1 MHHFTD
7 SFTDNLTDNATNT
20 PAHNIEGPA
29 KALSVTELNGKA
41 RRLLEMNFNNVR
53 VEGEL
58 SGLARPSS
66 GHWYFTLK
74 DKQSQIR
81 CAMFRNRNQSLKFVP
96 TEGMLLMVRGR
107 VSLYEGRG
115 DYQLIVEHMDN
126 AGTGDLRKAFE
137 VLKTKLAAEGLFDI
151 ARKQPLPSH
160 PKHIGVITSPTGAA
174 IRDILTVMKRRFPAI
189 PVTIIPSAVQGE
201 QAKYELV
208 SAIKLAK
215 NANRFDVLI
224 VGRGGGSLEDL
235 WPFNEELVARAIAN
249 CPIPIVSAVG
259 HEIDF
264 TIADFV
270 ADHRAA
276 TPSAAA
282 EILSPDRQAMLN
294 QLHLLSRKLTT
305 LTRHKLQL
313 CQKETDNLQKRLRHP
328 GDRLRDNSQRLDD
341 LEIRLRQ
348 AITLKLERAQSSLGR
363 VRDRTHQQNPQRK
376 LELLKNRNEHMG
388 QKLIQ
393 LVLNCLE
400 RRQLKLEKVSGEL
413 SAVSPLATLSRG
425 YTLTMVGES
434 IIRSSRQLREG
445 ERVTTRFSE
454 GKAVCKVEKITC

>member
-1 MHHFTD
+1 MSHFID
-7 SFTDNLTDNATNT
+7 DLVT
-20 PAHNIEGPA
+20 PSEIPA

-53 VEGEL
+53 VEGEI

-81 CAMFRNRNQSLKFVP
+81 CAMFRNKNQGLKFTP
-96 TEGMLLMVRGR
+96 AEGMLLLARGR

-126 AGTGDLRKAFE
+126 AGTGDLQKAFE
-137 VLKTKLAAEGLFDI
+137 ALKMKLAAEGLFDI
-151 ARKQPLPSH
+151 TQKKVLPSH

-174 IRDILTVMKRRFPAI
+174 IRDIITVLKRRFPAI
-189 PVTIIPSAVQGE
+189 PVTIIPSSVQGE
-201 QAKYELV
+201 QAKNELV
-208 SAIKLAK
+208 KALTLAEA
-215 NANRFDVLI
+215 ANQFDVLI
-224 VGRGGGSLEDL
+224 IGRGGGSLEDL
-235 WPFNEELVARAIAN
+235 WPFNEEIVARAIAN

-282 EILSPDRQAMLN
+282 EILSPDRQAILN
-294 QLHLLSRKLTT
+294 QLNLLRRKLTA

-313 CQKETDNLQKRLRHP
+313 SQKELESLQKRLRHP
-328 GDRLRDNSQRLDD
+328 GERLRDNSQRLDD
-341 LEIRLRQ
+341 LEIRLKQ
-348 AITLKLERAQSSLGR
+348 AITLQLERARSR
-363 VRDRTHQQNPQRK
+363 IDRMQERALQQNPQRK
-376 LELLKNRNEHMG
+376 LELLKNRNDHLG
-388 QKLIQ
+388 QKLVQ
-393 LVLNCLE
+393 LILNSLE
-400 RRQLKLEKVSGEL
+400 KRQLKLEKISGEL
-413 SAVSPLATLSRG
+413 NTVSPLATLSRG
-425 YTLTMVGES
+425 YSITTTGES
-434 IIRSSRQLREG
+434 IIRSSQQLKKG
-445 ERVTTRFSE
+445 DFINTRFHQGYVHCVVS
-454 GKAVCKVEKITC
+454 KVGT

>member
-1 MHHFTD
+1 MHHYTD
-7 SFTDNLTDNATNT
+7 T
-20 PAHNIEGPA
+20 PAHNVEPSA

-53 VEGEL
+53 VEGEI

-81 CAMFRNRNQSLKFVP
+81 CAMFRNRNQALKFVP

-126 AGTGDLRKAFE
+126 AGTGDLQKAFE
-137 VLKTKLAAEGLFDI
+137 VLKAKLATEGLFDI
-151 ARKQPLPSH
+151 TRKQPLPTH

-174 IRDILTVMKRRFPAI
+174 IQDILTVLKRRFPAI
-189 PVTIIPSAVQGE
+189 PVTIIPSSVQGE
-201 QAKYELV
+201 QAKHELV
-208 SAIKLAK
+208 SALELAES
-215 NANRFDVLI
+215 ANRFDVLI

-235 WPFNEELVARAIAN
+235 WPFNEELVARAIAD
-249 CPIPIVSAVG
+249 CTIPIVSAVG

-270 ADHRAA
+270 ADYRAA

-282 EILSPDRQAMLN
+282 EILSPDRQAILN
-294 QLHLLSRKLTT
+294 QLHLFSRKLTT

-313 CQKETDNLQKRLRHP
+313 IQKELDNMQKRLRHP
-328 GDRLRDNSQRLDD
+328 GERLRENNQRLDD
-341 LEIRLRQ
+341 LEIRLKQ
-348 AITLKLERAQSSLGR
+348 AIRLKLERTQSSLER
-363 VRDRTHQQNPQRK
+363 ARDRAYQQNPQRK
-376 LELLKNRNEHMG
+376 IELLKSRNELMH

-393 LVLNCLE
+393 LVSNNLE
-400 RRQLKLEKVSGEL
+400 KRQFKLEKVSGEL
-413 SAVSPLATLSRG
+413 NAVSPLATLSRG
-425 YTLTMVGES
+425 YTITMTGES
-434 IIRSSRQLREG
+434 IVRSSRQLQQG
-445 ERVTTRFSE
+445 DLVTTRFSE
-454 GKAVCKVEKITC
+454 GEAICKVEKITN

>member
-7 SFTDNLTDNATNT
+7 KPTQNAE
-20 PAHNIEGPA
+20 ASA

-53 VEGEL
+53 VEGEI

-81 CAMFRNRNQSLKFVP
+81 CAMFRNRNQTLKFVP

-126 AGTGDLRKAFE
+126 AGTGDLQKAFE
-137 VLKTKLAAEGLFDI
+137 VLKAKLAAEGLFDI
-151 ARKQPLPSH
+151 TRKQPLPAH

-174 IRDILTVMKRRFPAI
+174 IRDILTVLKRRFPAI
-189 PVTIIPSAVQGE
+189 PVTIIPSSVQGE
-201 QAKYELV
+201 QAKHDLV
-208 SAIKLAK
+208 SALKLAES
-215 NANRFDVLI
+215 ANRFDVLI
-224 VGRGGGSLEDL
+224 IGRGGGSLEDL
-235 WPFNEELVARAIAN
+235 WPFNEELVARAIAG

-282 EILSPDRQAMLN
+282 EILSPDRQALLN
-294 QLHLLSRKLTT
+294 QLNLISRKLTT

-313 CQKETDNLQKRLRHP
+313 SQRELDNLQKRLRHP

-348 AITLKLERAQSSLGR
+348 AITLKLERAQSNLSR
-363 VRDRTHQQNPQRK
+363 IRDRANQQNPQRK
-376 LELLKNRNEHMG
+376 LELLKNRNENMG

-393 LVLNCLE
+393 LISNSLE
-400 RRQLKLEKVSGEL
+400 KRQLKLEKVSGEL
-413 SAVSPLATLSRG
+413 NAVSPLATLSRG
-425 YTLTMVGES
+425 YAITMAGDA
-434 IIRSSRQLREG
+434 IIRSSQQLREG
-445 ERVTTRFSE
+445 DRVTTRFSKGE
-454 GKAVCKVEKITC
+454 AICKVEKITN

>member
-7 SFTDNLTDNATNT
+7 TPTQNAE
-20 PAHNIEGPA
+20 ASA

-53 VEGEL
+53 VEGEI

-81 CAMFRNRNQSLKFVP
+81 CAMFRNRNQTLKFVP

-126 AGTGDLRKAFE
+126 AGTGDLQKAFE
-137 VLKTKLAAEGLFDI
+137 VLKAKLAAEGLFDI
-151 ARKQPLPSH
+151 TRKQPLPAH
-160 PKHIGVITSPTGAA
+160 PEHIGVITSPTGAA
-174 IRDILTVMKRRFPAI
+174 IRDILTVLKRRFPAI
-189 PVTIIPSAVQGE
+189 PVTIIPSSVQGE
-201 QAKYELV
+201 QAKHDLV
-208 SAIKLAK
+208 NALKLAAS
-215 NANRFDVLI
+215 ANRFDVLI
-224 VGRGGGSLEDL
+224 IGRGGGSLEDL
-235 WPFNEELVARAIAN
+235 WPFNEELVARAIAG

-282 EILSPDRQAMLN
+282 EILSPDRQALLN
-294 QLHLLSRKLTT
+294 QLNLISRKLTT

-313 CQKETDNLQKRLRHP
+313 SQRELDNLQKRLRHP

-348 AITLKLERAQSSLGR
+348 AITLKLERAQSNLSR
-363 VRDRTHQQNPQRK
+363 IRDRANQQNPQRK
-376 LELLKNRNEHMG
+376 LELLKNRNKNMG

-393 LVLNCLE
+393 LISNSLE
-400 RRQLKLEKVSGEL
+400 KRQLKLEKVSGEL
-413 SAVSPLATLSRG
+413 NAVSPLATLSRG
-425 YTLTMVGES
+425 YSITMAGDA
-434 IIRSSRQLREG
+434 IIRSSKQLREG
-445 ERVTTRFSE
+445 DRVTTRFSE
-454 GKAVCKVEKITC
+454 GEAICKVEKITN

>member
-1 MHHFTD
+1 MHHYTD
-7 SFTDNLTDNATNT
+7 T
-20 PAHNIEGPA
+20 PAHNVEASA

-53 VEGEL
+53 VEGEI

-81 CAMFRNRNQSLKFVP
+81 CAMFRNRNQALKFVP

-126 AGTGDLRKAFE
+126 AGTGDLQKAFE
-137 VLKTKLAAEGLFDI
+137 VLKAKLATEGLFDI
-151 ARKQPLPSH
+151 TRKQPLPTH

-174 IRDILTVMKRRFPAI
+174 IRDILTVLKRRFPAI
-189 PVTIIPSAVQGE
+189 PVTIIPSSVQGE
-201 QAKYELV
+201 QAKHELV
-208 SAIKLAK
+208 SALKLAERS
-215 NANRFDVLI
+215 NRFDVLI
-224 VGRGGGSLEDL
+224 IGRGGGSLEDL
-235 WPFNEELVARAIAN
+235 WSFNEELVARAIAN

-270 ADHRAA
+270 ADYRAA

-282 EILSPDRQAMLN
+282 EILSPDRQAILN
-294 QLHLLSRKLTT
+294 QLHLFSRKLTT

-313 CQKETDNLQKRLRHP
+313 SQKELDNLKKRLRDP
-328 GDRLRDNSQRLDD
+328 GERLRDSSQRLDD
-341 LEIRLRQ
+341 LEIRLKQ
-348 AITLKLERAQSSLGR
+348 AITLSLARAQSNL
-363 VRDRTHQQNPQRK
+363 DRTKDRAHQQGPQRK
-376 LELLKNRNEHMG
+376 LELFKNKNEHIR
-388 QKLIQ
+388 QKLIH
-393 LVLNCLE
+393 LMLNNME
-400 RRQLKLEKVSGEL
+400 KRQLKLEKASGEL
-413 SAVSPLATLSRG
+413 NAVSPLATLSRG
-425 YTLTMVGES
+425 YSITKS
-434 IIRSSRQLREG
+434 HNAIIRDSQQLKEG
-445 ERVTTRFSE
+445 DLISTRFHRGE
-454 GKAVCKVEKITC
+454 AICKVEELKSES

>member
-1 MHHFTD
+1 MHHYD
-7 SFTDNLTDNATNT
+7 T
-20 PAHNIEGPA
+20 PAHNVEASA

-53 VEGEL
+53 VEGEI

-81 CAMFRNRNQSLKFVP
+81 CAMFRNRNQALKFVP

-126 AGTGDLRKAFE
+126 AGTGDLQKAFE
-137 VLKTKLAAEGLFDI
+137 VLKTKLATEGLFDI
-151 ARKQPLPSH
+151 TRKQPLPTH

-174 IRDILTVMKRRFPAI
+174 IRDILTVLKRRFPAI
-189 PVTIIPSAVQGE
+189 PVSIIPSSVQGE
-201 QAKYELV
+201 QAKHELV
-208 SAIKLAK
+208 SALKLAERS
-215 NANRFDVLI
+215 NRFDVLI
-224 VGRGGGSLEDL
+224 IGRGGGSLEDL

-270 ADHRAA
+270 ADYRAA

-282 EILSPDRQAMLN
+282 EILSPDRQAILN

-313 CQKETDNLQKRLRHP
+313 SQKDLDNLKKRLRHP
-328 GDRLRDNSQRLDD
+328 GERLRDNSQRLDD
-341 LEIRLRQ
+341 LEIRLKQ
-348 AITLKLERAQSSLGR
+348 AITVSLARAQSNL
-363 VRDRTHQQNPQRK
+363 DRTKDRAHQQSPQRK
-376 LELLKNRNEHMG
+376 LELFKNKNEHIR
-388 QKLIQ
+388 QKLVH
-393 LVLNCLE
+393 LMLNNME
-400 RRQLKLEKVSGEL
+400 KRQLKLEKASGEL
-413 SAVSPLATLSRG
+413 NAVSPLATLSRG
-425 YTLTMVGES
+425 YSITKS
-434 IIRSSRQLREG
+434 HNAIIRDSQQLKEG
-445 ERVTTRFSE
+445 DLISTRFHRGE
-454 GKAVCKVEKITC
+454 AICKVEELKSES

>member
-1 MHHFTD
+1 MHHYTD
-7 SFTDNLTDNATNT
+7 T
-20 PAHNIEGPA
+20 PAHNVEPSA

-53 VEGEL
+53 VEGEI

-81 CAMFRNRNQSLKFVP
+81 CAMFRNRNQALKFVP

-126 AGTGDLRKAFE
+126 AGTGDLQKAFE
-137 VLKTKLAAEGLFDI
+137 VLKAKLATEGLFDI
-151 ARKQPLPSH
+151 TRKQPLPTH

-174 IRDILTVMKRRFPAI
+174 IRDILTVLKRRFPAI
-189 PVTIIPSAVQGE
+189 PVTIIPSSVQGE
-201 QAKYELV
+201 QAKHELV
-208 SAIKLAK
+208 SALKLAES
-215 NANRFDVLI
+215 ANRFDALI
-224 VGRGGGSLEDL
+224 IGRGGGSLEDL

-270 ADHRAA
+270 ADYRAA

-282 EILSPDRQAMLN
+282 EILSPDRQAILN
-294 QLHLLSRKLTT
+294 QLHLFSRKLTT

-313 CQKETDNLQKRLRHP
+313 IQKELDNLQKRLRHP

-341 LEIRLRQ
+341 LEIRLKQ
-348 AITLKLERAQSSLGR
+348 AITLKLERAQSSFGR
-363 VRDRTHQQNPQRK
+363 VSDRAHQQNPQRK
-376 LELLKNRNEHMG
+376 LELLKNRNEYMS

-393 LVLNCLE
+393 LISTRLE
-400 RRQLKLEKVSGEL
+400 KQQLKLEKISGEL
-413 SAVSPLATLSRG
+413 NAVSPLATMSRG
-425 YTLTMVGES
+425 YSVTTLSGE
-434 IIRSSRQLREG
+434 IIRNSRQLKKG
-445 ERVTTRFSE
+445 ELITTSFHQ
-454 GKAVCKVEKITC
+454 GQALCTIEKLTY

>member
-1 MHHFTD
+1 MHH
-7 SFTDNLTDNATNT
+7 LTDTPTENAE
-20 PAHNIEGPA
+20 ASS

-41 RRLLEMNFNNVR
+41 RRLLEMNFNHVR

-81 CAMFRNRNQSLKFVP
+81 CAMFRNRNQALKFVP
-96 TEGMLLMVRGR
+96 AEGMLLRVRGR

-126 AGTGDLRKAFE
+126 AGTGDLQQAFE
-137 VLKTKLAAEGLFDI
+137 VLKAKLAAEGLFDI
-151 ARKQPLPSH
+151 AGKQPLPAH
-160 PKHIGVITSPTGAA
+160 PRHIGVITSPTGAA
-174 IRDILTVMKRRFPAI
+174 IRDILTVLKRRFPAI
-189 PVTIIPSAVQGE
+189 PVTIIPSSVQGE
-201 QAKYELV
+201 QAKHELV
-208 SAIKLAK
+208 NALKLAES
-215 NANRFDVLI
+215 ANRFDVLI

-235 WPFNEELVARAIAN
+235 WPFNEELVARAIAD

-282 EILSPDRQAMLN
+282 EILSPDRQALLN
-294 QLHLLSRKLTT
+294 QLHLITRKLNT

-313 CQKETDNLQKRLRHP
+313 SQRELDNLQKRLRHP
-328 GDRLRDNSQRLDD
+328 GERLRDNSQRLDD
-341 LEIRLRQ
+341 LEIRLNQ
-348 AITLKLERAQSSLGR
+348 AITLILERAQSSLGR
-363 VRDRTHQQNPQRK
+363 VRDRAHQQNPQRT
-376 LELLKNRNEHMG
+376 LELLKSRNEHTA
-388 QKLIQ
+388 QKLVQ
-393 LVLNCLE
+393 LMSNNLE
-400 RRQLKLEKVSGEL
+400 KCQLKLEKVSGEL
-413 SAVSPLATLSRG
+413 HAVSPLATLSRG
-425 YTLTMVGES
+425 YAITMVGDS
-434 IIRSSRQLREG
+434 IIRSSQQLHEG
-445 ERVTTRFSE
+445 DLVTTRFSKGE
-454 GKAVCKVEKITC
+454 ALCTVEKIKH